1 MVTPLTNTTLGAIA
15 RFIEEHE
22 TFAIC
27 GHVNPDGDCLGSQ
40 LALEQGLRVL
50 GKRVTGL
57 LATDQPI
64 EEKLRFLPGSH
75 QLVAAADFDEEVEVF
90 IAVDV
95 PNIDRLKDAAAV
107 HDRAQFRITIDHH
120 ASDTSMADLNY
131 VDPDSPSASDL
142 VWELLKLLDCVDEAQ
157 ALCALTGIMTD
168 TGRFSYQNTTPVCL
182 VHAAETVEAGAEP
195 NLIAREFFQSR
206 SLPSLRLEQ
215 VMLGRMMFFA
225 DDAFVFSYLKD
236 SDFTEQGAIRDD
248 AEILIDVLRN
258 IAGVRVALILKEN
271 GSGEIRGSLRAK
283 DDTDVAWIARVFG
296 GGGHRA
302 AAGLTFS
309 GTLFEACTA
318 VPTEVLTTCFAS
330 VAKEEIA
337 RLNDL
342 LRAQKA
348 EIDG

>member
-1 MVTPLTNTTLGAIA
+1 MVTPLTNTTLEAIA

-22 TFAIC
+22 SFAIC

-50 GKRVTGL
+50 GKRVSGL

-64 EEKLRFLPGSH
+64 EDKLRFLPGSH
-75 QLVAAADFDEEVEVF
+75 NLIPAKDFDEDVDVF

-95 PNIDRLKDAAAV
+95 PNVDRLKDAAAV
-107 HDRAQFRITIDHH
+107 HDRARFRITIDHH

-131 VDPDSPSASDL
+131 VDPDSASACDL
-142 VWELLKLLDCVDEAQ
+142 IWELLKLLDCIDEAQ

-168 TGRFSYQNTTPVCL
+168 TGRFSYQNTTPACL
-182 VHAAETVEAGAEP
+182 IHAAETVEAGAEP

-215 VMLGRMMFFA
+215 LTLARMMFFC
-225 DDAFVFSYLKD
+225 DGAFVFSYLKD
-236 SDFTEQGAIRDD
+236 SDFAEQGAIRDD

-271 GSGEIRGSLRAK
+271 GNGEIRGSLRAK
-283 DDTDVAWIARVFG
+283 DDTDVARVARVFG
-296 GGGHRA
+296 GGGHKA
-302 AAGLTFS
+302 AAGLTFH
-309 GTLFEACTA
+309 GTLAQACEA
-318 VPTEVLTTCFAS
+318 VPSEVLSMCFPAQ
-330 VAKEEIA
+330 ADTERM
-337 RLNDL
+337 RLTEQL
-342 LRAQKA
+342 HAQGV
-348 EIDG
+348 E

>member
-1 MVTPLTNTTLGAIA
+1 MLTPASNTTLEAIA

-64 EEKLRFLPGSH
+64 EQKLCFLPGSEH
-75 QLVAAADFDEEVEVF
+75 LVPAKDFDEDVEVF

-95 PNIDRLKDAAAV
+95 PNVDRLKDAACV
-107 HDRAQFRITIDHH
+107 HDRAQYRITIDHH

-168 TGRFSYQNTTPVCL
+168 TGRFTYQNTTPVCL
-182 VHAAETVEAGAEP
+182 IHAAETVEAGAEP

-215 VMLGRMMFFA
+215 VMLSRMMFFCNG
-225 DDAFVFSYLKD
+225 AFVFSYLKD
-236 SDFTEQGAIRDD
+236 ADFAEQGAIRDD
-248 AEILIDVLRN
+248 AEILIDILRG

-271 GSGEIRGSLRAK
+271 GNGEIRGSLRAK
-283 DDTDVAWIARVFG
+283 DDTDVAQIARIFG

-302 AAGLTFS
+302 AAGLTYHGS
-309 GTLFEACTA
+309 LLAACEAIPA
-318 VPTEVLTTCFAS
+318 EVLSTCFPDHAD
-330 VAKEEIA
+330 VERA
-337 RLNDL
+337 RLQDL
-342 LRAQKA
+342 LSTQRA

>member
-1 MVTPLTNTTLGAIA
+1 MLTPQSNTTLEAIA

-64 EEKLRFLPGSH
+64 EAKLGFLPGSEN
-75 QLVAAADFDEEVEVF
+75 LVPAKDFDEDVEVF

-95 PNIDRLKDAAAV
+95 PNIDRLKDAAVV
-107 HDRAQFRITIDHH
+107 HDRAQYRITIDHH

-131 VDPDSPSASDL
+131 VDPASPSACDL
-142 VWELLKLLDCVDEAQ
+142 IWELLKLLGCVDEAQ
-157 ALCALTGIMTD
+157 ALCVLTGIMTD

-182 VHAAETVEAGAEP
+182 IHAAETVEAGAEP

-215 VMLGRMMFFA
+215 LTLDRMMFFC
-225 DDAFVFSYLKD
+225 DRAFVFSYLKE
-236 SDFTEQGAIRDD
+236 SDFDATGAIRDD

-258 IAGVRVALILKEN
+258 IAGVHIALILKEN
-271 GSGEIRGSLRAK
+271 GEGLIRGSLRAK
-283 DDTDVAWIARVFG
+283 DDTDVAAIARVFG
-296 GGGHRA
+296 GGGHKA
-302 AAGLTFS
+302 AAGLTFH
-309 GTLFEACTA
+309 GTLYEACVA
-318 VPTEVLTTCFAS
+318 VPTEVLTSCFA
-330 VAKEEIA
+330 AAAPEEVA
-337 RLNDL
+337 RLNEL
-342 LRAQKA
+342 LASQKA

>member
-1 MVTPLTNTTLGAIA
+1 MVTPLTNTTLEAIA

-22 TFAIC
+22 SFAIC

-64 EEKLRFLPGSH
+64 EDKLRFLPGS
-75 QLVAAADFDEEVEVF
+75 QNLIPAEDFDEDVEVF

-95 PNIDRLKDAAAV
+95 PNVDRLKGAATV

-131 VDPDSPSASDL
+131 VDPDSASACDL
-142 VWELLKLLDCVDEAQ
+142 IWELLKLLDCIDEAQ
-157 ALCALTGIMTD
+157 ALCVLTGIMTD
-168 TGRFSYQNTTPVCL
+168 TGRFSYQNTTPLCL
-182 VHAAETVEAGAEP
+182 IHAAETVEAGAEP

-215 VMLGRMMFFA
+215 LTLARMMFLCEG
-225 DDAFVFSYLKD
+225 AFVFSYLKD
-236 SDFTEQGAIRDD
+236 SDFIEQGAIRDD

-271 GSGEIRGSLRAK
+271 GNGEIRGSLRAK
-283 DDTDVAWIARVFG
+283 DDTDVAQVARVFG
-296 GGGHRA
+296 GGGHKA
-302 AAGLTFS
+302 AAGLTFH
-309 GTLFEACTA
+309 GTLAQACEA
-318 VPTEVLTTCFAS
+318 VPSEVLSMCFPAQ
-330 VAKEEIA
+330 ADTERI
-337 RLNDL
+337 RLSEQL
-342 LRAQKA
+342 HAQGA
-348 EIDG
+348 E

>member
-1 MVTPLTNTTLGAIA
+1 MLTPQSNTTLEAIA
-15 RFIEEHE
+15 RFIEKHE

-40 LALEQGLRVL
+40 LALERGLRVL

-64 EEKLRFLPGSH
+64 EAKLGFLPGSKD
-75 QLVAAADFDEEVEVF
+75 LVPAKDFDEDIEVF

-95 PNIDRLKDAAAV
+95 PNTDRLKDAAAV
-107 HDRAQFRITIDHH
+107 HDRAQYRITIDHH

-131 VDPDSPSASDL
+131 VDPASPSACDL

-157 ALCALTGIMTD
+157 ALCILTGIMTD
-168 TGRFSYQNTTPVCL
+168 TGRFSYQNTTPLCL
-182 VHAAETVEAGAEP
+182 IHAAETLDAGAEP

-215 VMLGRMMFFA
+215 LTLERMMFFC
-225 DDAFVFSYLKD
+225 DGAFVFSYLKE
-236 SDFTEQGAIRDD
+236 SDFDATGAIRDD

-258 IAGVRVALILKEN
+258 IAGVHIALILKEN
-271 GSGEIRGSLRAK
+271 DEGVVRGSLRAK
-283 DDTDVAWIARVFG
+283 DDSDVAAIARVFG
-296 GGGHRA
+296 GGGHKA
-302 AAGLTFS
+302 AAGLTFQ
-309 GTLFEACTA
+309 GTLFEACKA
-318 VPTEVLTTCFAS
+318 IPTEVIERRFAS
-330 VAKEEIA
+330 FAPEEVE
-337 RLNDL
+337 RLSAL
-342 LRAQKA
+342 LASQRA

>member
-1 MVTPLTNTTLGAIA
+1 MVTPLTNTTLADIA
-15 RFIEEHE
+15 RFIEAHE
-22 TFAIC
+22 SFAIC

-64 EEKLRFLPGSH
+64 EDKLRFLPGSDR
-75 QLVAAADFDEEVEVF
+75 LVPAKDFDEEVEVF

-95 PNIDRLKDAAAV
+95 PNVDRLKDAAAV

-131 VDPDSPSASDL
+131 VDPDSASACDL
-142 VWELLKLLDCVDEAQ
+142 VWELLKLLDHVDEAQ

-168 TGRFSYQNTTPVCL
+168 TGRFSYQNTTPLCL
-182 VHAAETVEAGAEP
+182 IHAAETVEAGAEP

-215 VMLGRMMFFA
+215 LTLARMMFLCEGS
-225 DDAFVFSYLKD
+225 FVFSYLKD
-236 SDFTEQGAIRDD
+236 SDFARQGAIRDD

-258 IAGVRVALILKEN
+258 IAGVQVALILKEN
-271 GSGEIRGSLRAK
+271 GNGEIRGSLRAK
-283 DDTDVAWIARVFG
+283 DDTDVAQVARAFG
-296 GGGHRA
+296 GGGHKA
-302 AAGLTFS
+302 AAGLTFH
-309 GTLFEACTA
+309 GTLAEACEA
-318 VPTEVLTTCFAS
+318 VPSEVLSRCFPAQAS
-330 VAKEEIA
+330 VERE
-337 RLNDL
+337 RLFEL
-342 LRAQKA
+342 LHAQGV
-348 EIDG
+348 E

>member
-64 EEKLRFLPGSH
+64 EEKLRFLPGSEH
-75 QLVAAADFDEEVEVF
+75 LVPAVDFDEEVEVF

-168 TGRFSYQNTTPVCL
+168 TGRFSYQNTTPACF

-215 VMLGRMMFFA
+215 VMLERMMFFA
-225 DDAFVFSYLKD
+225 DGAFVFSYLKD
-236 SDFTEQGAIRDD
+236 SDFAEQGAIRDD

-271 GSGEIRGSLRAK
+271 GKGEIRGSLRAK
-283 DDTDVAWIARVFG
+283 DDTDVARIARVFG

-302 AAGLTFS
+302 AAGLTFH
-309 GTLFEACTA
+309 GALFEACEA
-318 VPTEVLTTCFAS
+318 VPTEVLASCFPAC
-330 VAKEEIA
+330 AALEIA
-337 RLNDL
+337 RLSDL
-342 LRAQKA
+342 LSTQKA